1 MNLEKLLE
9 EFGKHTVITLPHVFG
24 VDLSITKA
32 VITMWLAVAIVS
44 FLVIYAGRGRGLV
57 AGGLKGAVE
66 SVLEFVRKDIV
77 LENMGH
83 EGMFWYPFIATLFL
97 YIWISNLISLIPEVQ
112 GFTSNV
118 NTTVTLALMV
128 FLAVIV
134 QGIVKKGPIKYWLSL
149 IPHGVP
155 GWLKPVLF
163 VIELISLLAK
173 PFSLTLRLF
182 ANMFAGHVVMAVFLS
197 LIFFFHSYIILPGPL
212 LLNILMRM
220 MEVLFGSIQAY
231 IFAMFASMYIAASI
245 HDEH

>member
-1 MNLEKLLE
+1 MENLLE
-9 EFGKHTVITLPHVFG
+9 EFGSHAVIHLPHVLG
-24 VDLSITKA
+24 IDLSITKA
-32 VITMWLAVAIVS
+32 VITMWLAVALVS

-57 AGGLKGAVE
+57 AGGLKGGIEA
-66 SVLEFVRKDIV
+66 VLEFVRKDIV
-77 LENMGH
+77 VANMGH
-83 EGMFWYPFIATLFL
+83 EGIFWYPFIATLFL
-97 YIWISNLISLIPEVQ
+97 YIWVNNLISLIPGIQ
-112 GFTSNV
+112 GPTSNV

-128 FLAVIV
+128 FLSVIV
-134 QGIVKKGPIKYWLSL
+134 QGIIKKGPIKYWLSL

-163 VIELISLLAK
+163 MIELISLLAK

-182 ANMFAGHVVMAVFLS
+182 ANMFAGHIVLAVFLS
-197 LIFFFHSYIILPGPL
+197 LIFFFESYIILPGPL
-212 LLNILMRM
+212 LLNILMRL